1 MERKR
6 RLTPIKL
13 QLQMK
18 GQTQRWLS
26 KETGIGIS
34 MVWLFCNGLIPNDDT
49 QLKIAEI
56 LNVKVQELWD

>member
-18 GQTQRWLS
+18 GFTQRWLA
-26 KETGIGIS
+26 KEAGIGIS
-34 MVWLFCNGLIPNDDT
+34 MCWLYCNGLIPNDET
-49 QLKIAEI
+49 QLSIAKL
-56 LNVKVQELWD
+56 LNVQVQELWD